1 MKEIVKIMAR
11 EYNLKGI
18 DFMGY
23 HLERN
28 NPYTY
33 HHIVKRCHGG
43 EETKENG
50 AILTRIAHEYLHIVE
65 SRELQLY
72 VELNKVLKEI
82 NEQHYRPTE
91 KQLLAIDYMLS
102 MFEKEYEY
110 DKTSKGKILI
120 KKKYVEGRRT
130 NGTIFRID

>member
-1 MKEIVKIMAR
+1 MKDILKIMVN

-23 HLERN
+23 HLERK

-43 EETKENG
+43 GKTLENG
-50 AILTRIAHEYLHIVE
+50 AVLTKIAHEYLHIVE
-65 SRELQLY
+65 SREWKLY
-72 VELNKVLKEI
+72 VELNMVLKEI

-91 KQLLAIDYMLS
+91 RQLLAIDYMLS
-102 MFEKEYEY
+102 MFEKEHEE

-120 KKKYVEGRRT
+120 KRQYIEGRRK
-130 NGTIFRID
+130 NGQIFRID